1 VRDQATTRFF
11 LACELGDTSAVQSA
25 LRADPSF
32 VRVRNGSG
40 WTPLIVAAFNQQRDT
55 VRVLLDFGADVNAIG
70 NNGTSVFMYA
80 KTRVLNRPDEDYGLL
95 QLLVDRGADLS
106 STDSRGLSV
115 LDYVRQAGDQRL
127 ANWIQSKRD

>member
-1 VRDQATTRFF
+1 
-11 LACELGDTSAVQSA
+11 
-25 LRADPSF
+25 
-32 VRVRNGSG
+32 
-40 WTPLIVAAFNQQRDT
+40 
-55 VRVLLDFGADVNAIG
+55 
-70 NNGTSVFMYA
+70 MYA
-80 KTRVLNRPDEDYGLL
+80 KTRVLNRPDEDYSLL